1 MAVAPK
7 LQALGRAVAGVG
19 NAAVEARA
27 RQRPPVEERLAAI
40 HAELARR
47 GQARGGES
55 LRAPVAIGLALGTA
69 VAAVILWPTRD
80 PALTFAVGEPTIP
93 GQSGAWLVAPE
104 QQTLPIDFSDGTRL
118 RLESSARVRILD
130 VGPHGARVGIERG
143 TLRADVVPRAGN
155 AWSVVGGPFEI
166 RVTGTSFD
174 AGWDPDTEVLRVT
187 LREGHVVVRAA
198 CLDRERA
205 LVAGD
210 AVALSCARAGGSAP
224 APAPL
229 HTETEVVP
237 SARASSAVA
246 RWPLAPSAPAETP
259 PLETTAFAAS
269 AASAA
274 SSAAPRAS
282 WRELSRAGDNKGALA
297 AAEAEGWSALC
308 AGLSAADLLEL
319 GTIARLAGHRGR
331 AVEAYSAVRRRFS
344 GSDAAAS
351 AAFHLGQ
358 LAFDGARAYAE
369 AHRWFA
375 AYLAERPAGAL
386 AGEALGRTMEAE
398 QRLGDLPAARE
409 TARRYLARYPTGAHA
424 DLASSLVAP

>member
-7 LQALGRAVAGVG
+7 LQALGRTIAGVG
-19 NAAVEARA
+19 NAAVEA

-40 HAELARR
+40 HAELDRR
-47 GQARGGES
+47 GKPRGGES
-55 LRAPVAIGLALGTA
+55 LRSPVAIGLALGAA
-69 VAAVILWPTRD
+69 VAAVILWPARD

-93 GQSGAWLVAPE
+93 GQSGAWLVAPKE
-104 QQTLPIDFSDGTRL
+104 QTLPVGFSDGTRL

-130 VGPHGARVGIERG
+130 VSPHGARVGIERG

-187 LREGHVVVRAA
+187 LREGHVLVRAA
-198 CLDRERA
+198 CLDHERA

-210 AVALSCARAGGSAP
+210 AVTLSCASAKGSTSSLALPSAEAAPTARPSGASAP
-224 APAPL
+224 RPL
-229 HTETEVVP
+229 AATA
-237 SARASSAVA
+237 SAEGP
-246 RWPLAPSAPAETP
+246 PLEPAPSAQ
-259 PLETTAFAAS
+259 
-269 AASAA
+269 
-274 SSAAPRAS
+274 APRTS
-282 WRELSRAGDNKGALA
+282 WRELSQAGDTKGALA
-297 AAEAEGWSALC
+297 AAEAEDWSALC
-308 AGLSAADLLEL
+308 ASLSAADLLDL
-319 GTIARLAGHRGR
+319 GTIARLAGRRGR
-331 AVEAYSAVRRRFS
+331 AIEAYSAVRRRF
-344 GSDAAAS
+344 GGGDAAAS

-358 LAFDGARAYAE
+358 MAFDGAHAYAD

-375 AYLAERPAGAL
+375 AYLAERPSGAL

-409 TARRYLARYPTGAHA
+409 TARRYLARYPAGAHA
-424 DLASSLVAP
+424 DLANSLVAP

>member
-7 LQALGRAVAGVG
+7 LQALGRAIAGAG
-19 NAAVEARA
+19 NAAVEA

-40 HAELARR
+40 HAELDRR
-47 GQARGGES
+47 GKARGGES
-55 LRAPVAIGLALGTA
+55 LRAPVAIGLALGAA
-69 VAAVILWPTRD
+69 VAAVILWPARD
-80 PALTFAVGEPTIP
+80 PALTFAVGEPTIA
-93 GQSGAWLVAPE
+93 GQSGAWLVAPAG
-104 QQTLPIDFSDGTRL
+104 QTLPIGFSDGSRL

-187 LREGHVVVRAA
+187 LREGHVLIRAA
-198 CLDRERA
+198 CLDHDRA
-205 LVAGD
+205 LAAGD
-210 AVALSCARAGGSAP
+210 AVTLSCAGAKPSATAP
-224 APAPL
+224 AL
-229 HTETEVVP
+229 P
-237 SARASSAVA
+237 SADVAPAARPPGAAALRPFAPTASAEGP
-246 RWPLAPSAPAETP
+246 PLEPAPSA
-259 PLETTAFAAS
+259 
-269 AASAA
+269 
-274 SSAAPRAS
+274 AAPRAS
-282 WRELSRAGDNKGALA
+282 WRDLSRAGDTKGALA
-297 AAEAEGWSALC
+297 AAEAEDWSALC
-308 AGLSAADLLEL
+308 TSLSAADLLEL

-331 AVEAYSAVRRRFS
+331 AIEAYSAVRLRFS
-344 GSDAAAS
+344 GGDAAAS

-358 LAFDGARAYAE
+358 LAFDGARAYAD

-375 AYLAERPAGAL
+375 AYLAERPSGPL

-409 TARRYLARYPTGAHA
+409 TARRYLARYPSGAHA